1 VRIRVPLRLTAVR
14 RSSRWLRDVHSTYLN
29 RIWVDSLVHDPDA
42 LDLLVKKVGE
52 DRIVLGS
59 DYPFILGEH
68 RPGELVLSMKSLTD
82 AQKRKILYENALKL
96 LGVRKE
102 QFL

>member
-1 VRIRVPLRLTAVR
+1 M
-14 RSSRWLRDVHSTYLN
+14 
-29 RIWVDSLVHDPDA
+29 HDPDA
-42 LDLLVKKVGE
+42 LDLLIKKVGE